1 MDKRLKIFLS
11 TAGVLVAGGLLA
23 IIVVAGGSGA
33 ANTVGKAKM
42 VLETTSFDFGDVSM
56 ANGKVTKTINVK
68 NEGDADLEIS
78 KLFTSCM
85 CTTAQ
90 IVHPDGSKSGLKGM
104 IGHGGGSSSLSE
116 TIPAGE
122 TAVLLVNFDPNA
134 HGPAATGPI
143 TRTVTMRT
151 NSQSQPEIRLTFS
164 GNVIK

>member
-1 MDKRLKIFLS
+1 
-11 TAGVLVAGGLLA
+11 
-23 IIVVAGGSGA
+23 
-33 ANTVGKAKM
+33 
-42 VLETTSFDFGDVSM
+42 
-56 ANGKVTKTINVK
+56 
-68 NEGDADLEIS
+68 
-78 KLFTSCM
+78 M